1 MEHKKK
7 SVEAAVANSKKA
19 REKQGGIPGINKK
32 ASGLKLRR
40 IMDAQGITVKDV
52 QQYLGLGSV
61 QSVYHWLNGI
71 SMPTVDNL
79 YAMSELLQ
87 VSMDEMGCGN
97 RTRDISGGI
106 AADGVCGVN
115 TLAGNGIAADSM
127 REVAV
132 FAEAILVWFHEKTA
146 RSILGYPDTVSK
158 YECMPDEETANA
170 EQMDCEASGWLHFCL
185 FISAN
190 QNGKRMAAYYKK
202 AGGNLAA

>member
-87 VSMDEMGCGN
+87 VSMDEMVCGN
-97 RTRDISGGI
+97 RTRG
-106 AADGVCGVN
+106 
-115 TLAGNGIAADSM
+115 T
-127 REVAV
+127 
-132 FAEAILVWFHEKTA
+132 AEAGFETECGFRPEYRFDAKLVKHKDMFYCLFEEEDQVPLGYHECLLSLEKTN
-146 RSILGYPDTVSK
+146 V
-158 YECMPDEETANA
+158 
-170 EQMDCEASGWLHFCL
+170 
-185 FISAN
+185 
-190 QNGKRMAAYYKK
+190 KRMAAYYKK